1 MENFIK
7 NNYAKIKP
15 ALTWLADKIK
25 KPRILGPVSI
35 VLAFTIAVYAFFDI
49 DIIVKRGPL
58 VARLF
63 GSSEQAQQRLAD
75 KELARL
81 QAAVLPQEGVT
92 LPVVWG
98 GLGNEMVTLGVIDA
112 GKLEQLYAARGGLG
126 EEDRRI
132 LSGADN
138 GKLKITAQ
146 NSGFLLN
153 MFWAL
158 GLANKNE
165 ILEKGPMMDKKCGGN
180 PIRFASTGGWTLAK
194 DNAMNPVRGREGSQR
209 ASTSNGMN
217 HYSKHSMMAL
227 TPEQQEM
234 VVRVSQGIYRPCCG
248 NSTHFPD
255 CNHGMAMLGL
265 LELMA
270 SQGVGE
276 DEMYRVA
283 LAVNSYWF
291 PDNYLTIAKYLESK
305 NISWDKAN
313 PKDILGADVSSGA
326 GYNRIR
332 TEVEPVKP
340 KSGGSCGV

>member
-1 MENFIK
+1 MINFIK
-7 NNYAKIKP
+7 NNYAKIKLV
-15 ALTWLADKIK
+15 LTWLADKIK

-35 VLAFTIAVYAFFDI
+35 FLACAIAVYAFFDI
-49 DIIVKRGPL
+49 DLIVKRGPL

-63 GSSEQAQQRLAD
+63 GSSAQSQQSRAD

-81 QAAVLPQEGVT
+81 QAAVLPHEGVT

-98 GLGNEMVTLGVIDA
+98 NLGSEMVTLGVIDA
-112 GKLEQLYAARGGLG
+112 GKLEQVYTARGGLS

-165 ILEKGPMMDKKCGGN
+165 ILEKGSMMDKKYGGD
-180 PIRFASTGGWTLAK
+180 PSKFASTGGWSLAK
-194 DNAMNPVRGREGSQR
+194 GSP
-209 ASTSNGMN
+209 MN
-217 HYSKHSMMAL
+217 HYSHHSMMVL

-283 LAVNSYWF
+283 LKVNSYWF

-305 NISWDKAN
+305 NISWDKAD
-313 PKDILGADVSSGA
+313 PRVILGADVSSGA

-332 TEVEPVKP
+332 AEVEPVKP

>member
-1 MENFIK
+1 MKNFIK
-7 NNYAKIKP
+7 NNYVKIKP
-15 ALTWLADKIK
+15 ALIWLSDKIK

-35 VLAFTIAVYAFFDI
+35 VLAFAIAVYAFFDV
-49 DIIVKRGPL
+49 DVIVKRGPL
-58 VARLF
+58 AARLF
-63 GSSEQAQQRLAD
+63 GSSEQAQQRRAD

-81 QAAVLPQEGVT
+81 QDAVLPQEGVT

-98 GLGNEMVTLGVIDA
+98 NLGSELITLGVIDA
-112 GKLEQLYAARGGLG
+112 GKMEQLYAARGGLS
-126 EEDRRI
+126 EEDRWI

-146 NSGFLLN
+146 NAGFLLN

-165 ILEKGPMMDKKCGGN
+165 ILEKGPMMDKKYGGD
-180 PIRFASTGGWTLAK
+180 PSRFASTGGWSLA
-194 DNAMNPVRGREGSQR
+194 RGN
-209 ASTSNGMN
+209 TMN

-227 TPEQQEM
+227 TPEQQE
-234 VVRVSQGIYRPCCG
+234 VVTRVSQGIYRPCCG

-276 DEMYRVA
+276 DEMYRMALVA
-283 LAVNSYWF
+283 NSYWF

-305 NISWDKAN
+305 NVSWNEAD
-313 PKDILGADVSSGA
+313 PRQILSADYSSGA

-332 TEVEPVKP
+332 SEVEPVKP